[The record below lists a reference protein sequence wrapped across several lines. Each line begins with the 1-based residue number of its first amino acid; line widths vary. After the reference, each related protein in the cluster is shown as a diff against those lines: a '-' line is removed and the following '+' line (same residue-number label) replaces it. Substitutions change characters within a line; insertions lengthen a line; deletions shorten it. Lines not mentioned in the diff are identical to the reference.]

1 MMFSPHNGHKLLYR
15 REVLRVWKSKNGLR
29 ATYKNLL
36 GKFITA
42 EHEGAK
48 AVCEVLQKKGKM
60 WYRMYTNST
69 CMIVYVYEQESCMH
83 AHSACYHCDFVVA
96 SK

>member
-1 MMFSPHNGHKLLYR
+1 MWQSNNSLK
-15 REVLRVWKSKNGLR
+15 

-42 EHEGAK
+42 RHIAGAN

-60 WYRMYTNST
+60 WCSLIIHLKDNCHGSS
-69 CMIVYVYEQESCMH
+69 INL
-83 AHSACYHCDFVVA
+83 DKVVF
-96 SK
+96 

>member
-15 REVLRVWKSKNGLR
+15 QEVLRIWKSNKGLR

-42 EHEGAK
+42 RPRHEAGAK
-48 AVCEVLQKKGKM
+48 AVCEVLQKKGKNVIL
-60 WYRMYTNST
+60 YY
-69 CMIVYVYEQESCMH
+69 QERSY
-83 AHSACYHCDFVVA
+83 AYA
-96 SK
+96 